1 MAEELPDASRNV
13 PLAMIGG
20 VAVNGVLGFGYA
32 ILLLFSTSPLQA
44 LLETPT
50 GFPCMQIFLDVTK
63 SKAGAI
69 VMSLISPIIAT
80 AATIA
85 SLASTSRTLWA
96 FARDNGVPYSG
107 YFNHIDPRLHVPA
120 RAVGVVFIL
129 QVILGLLYI
138 GSVTGF
144 NAVLSL
150 AIIGSYLSYV
160 VPIWYMIFNN
170 RATLRR
176 SQYGYFA
183 LPKGLGYFLNIFA
196 VMWIVLVVVFG
207 MFPFTLPVQADN
219 MNYASVV
226 LVGWGL
232 VGVGYYYLGGGKAK
246 FTVPYQ
252 DVPALDD
259 GQEPGSVQEVQTK
272 QEEP

>member
-1 MAEELPDASRNV
+1 
-13 PLAMIGG
+13 
-20 VAVNGVLGFGYA
+20 
-32 ILLLFSTSPLQA
+32 
-44 LLETPT
+44 
-50 GFPCMQIFLDVTK
+50 
-63 SKAGAI
+63 
-69 VMSLISPIIAT
+69 MSLIPPIIAT

-107 YFNHIDPRLHVPA
+107 YFNHIDPRFHVPA
-120 RAVGVVFIL
+120 RAVGVVFTL

-138 GSVTGF
+138 GNLTGF

-183 LPKGLGYFLNIFA
+183 LPKGLGYFLNILA